1 MRDLISSI
9 TKDSDGYDEK
19 YNKTVNISSMIIV
32 VGDIFLKIIYIIHKF
47 S

>member
-9 TKDSDGYDEK
+9 NKDSDGYDEK

-32 VGDIFLKIIYIIHKF
+32 VGDIFLKIINIIHKF